1 MVVWIVEC
9 LLIVTV
15 MMGIVLE
22 QQKRLN
28 RAREKGWE
36 ESSGFERMEG
46 RRMACT
52 LRDGG
57 CCKKNRV
64 VVRGLF
70 LDTRITQQEIM
81 KWANSIEIPKY
92 IT

>member
-9 LLIVTV
+9 LLIVIV
-15 MMGIVLE
+15 AMGIVLE

-36 ESSGFERMEG
+36 ESRDFGRMEG
-46 RRMACT
+46 SRMACT

-64 VVRGLF
+64 VVRGF
-70 LDTRITQQEIM
+70 F
-81 KWANSIEIPKY
+81 
-92 IT
+92 

>member
-15 MMGIVLE
+15 MMGIVWE

-46 RRMACT
+46 SRMACT

-57 CCKKNRV
+57 CCEKNRV
-64 VVRGLF
+64 VVRGL
-70 LDTRITQQEIM
+70 LLGHSHHTTGNDEM
-81 KWANSIEIPKY
+81 GNSIEIPKY
-92 IT
+92 TT

>member
-1 MVVWIVEC
+1 MHCFGAE
-9 LLIVTV
+9 
-15 MMGIVLE
+15 
-22 QQKRLN
+22 KRLN

-36 ESSGFERMEG
+36 ESSGFVRMEG

-64 VVRGLF
+64 VVRGL
-70 LDTRITQQEIM
+70 LLGHSHHTTGNDEM
-81 KWANSIEIPKY
+81 GNSIEIPKY

>member
-1 MVVWIVEC
+1 MHC
-9 LLIVTV
+9 L
-15 MMGIVLE
+15 GAK
-22 QQKRLN
+22 KRLN

-64 VVRGLF
+64 VVRGIF
-70 LDTRITQQEIM
+70 LGHSYHTTGNNEM
-81 KWANSIEIPKY
+81 GKFY
-92 IT
+92 

>member
-1 MVVWIVEC
+1 
-9 LLIVTV
+9 
-15 MMGIVLE
+15 
-22 QQKRLN
+22 
-28 RAREKGWE
+28 
-36 ESSGFERMEG
+36 MEG

>member
-1 MVVWIVEC
+1 M
-9 LLIVTV
+9 
-15 MMGIVLE
+15 
-22 QQKRLN
+22 N

-46 RRMACT
+46 RRLACT

-57 CCKKNRV
+57 CCEKNRV

-70 LDTRITQQEIM
+70 LDTRITQQEMM
-81 KWANSIEIPKY
+81 KWAILLKSKSIYTQKRISK
-92 IT
+92 

>member
-9 LLIVTV
+9 LLIV
-15 MMGIVLE
+15 IVAIMHCFGAE
-22 QQKRLN
+22 KRVN

-36 ESSGFERMEG
+36 ESSGFGRMEG
-46 RRMACT
+46 SRMACT

-57 CCKKNRV
+57 CCEKNRV

>member
-9 LLIVTV
+9 LLIV
-15 MMGIVLE
+15 IVAIMHCFGAE
-22 QQKRLN
+22 KRLN

-36 ESSGFERMEG
+36 ESSGFGRMEG

-64 VVRGLF
+64 VVRGF
-70 LDTRITQQEIM
+70 F
-81 KWANSIEIPKY
+81 
-92 IT
+92 

>member
-1 MVVWIVEC
+1 MFVDSNCDEC
-9 LLIVTV
+9 
-15 MMGIVLE
+15 IVLE

-46 RRMACT
+46 RRLACT

>member
-1 MVVWIVEC
+1 MFVDSNCDEC
-9 LLIVTV
+9 
-15 MMGIVLE
+15 IVLE

-46 RRMACT
+46 SRMACT

-57 CCKKNRV
+57 CCEKNRV
-64 VVRGLF
+64 VVRGLLLGHSHHTTGNNEMGKF
-70 LDTRITQQEIM
+70 
-81 KWANSIEIPKY
+81 Y
-92 IT
+92 